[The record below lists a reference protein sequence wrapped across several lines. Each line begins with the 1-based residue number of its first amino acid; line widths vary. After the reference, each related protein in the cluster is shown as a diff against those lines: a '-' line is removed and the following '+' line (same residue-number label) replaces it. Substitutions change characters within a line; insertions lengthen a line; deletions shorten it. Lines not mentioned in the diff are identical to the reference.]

1 MVECHLLLLRCSEL
15 QLSLVTD
22 SLTESNSWQL
32 AKLELWVNLQPG
44 ATEFVAG
51 VILLSLE

>member
-22 SLTESNSWQL
+22 ILTESNSWQL